1 MSVKIEE
8 LIGIH
13 KNKTGHCCGL
23 GPSLSNYLESIEN
36 LNKEDN
42 VIFCVNDF
50 DLMTKIQPDYWVMS
64 NPSYKIPEI
73 ASRLNKYENLTY
85 LYADILDMTSRDEIG
100 NYLNIKYYGYDQKH
114 FGSKPNDRYMIDE
127 KGNSPGPYIEKCV
140 YPNHLDLN
148 CCNHIVDNRLTIQE
162 LLQKVSG
169 YHTHYNTGD
178 TVILHALAFSVIM
191 GCNPI
196 NIYGVD
202 LDYTLGYADGVSRN
216 GDSFDFWM
224 PRIENDLNVINE
236 SAKLLG
242 IKIINYSGSKSCK
255 NIFENNN

>member
-1 MSVKIEE
+1 
-8 LIGIH
+8 
-13 KNKTGHCCGL
+13 
-23 GPSLSNYLESIEN
+23 
-36 LNKEDN
+36 
-42 VIFCVNDF
+42 
-50 DLMTKIQPDYWVMS
+50 
-64 NPSYKIPEI
+64 
-73 ASRLNKYENLTY
+73 
-85 LYADILDMTSRDEIG
+85 
-100 NYLNIKYYGYDQKH
+100 
-114 FGSKPNDRYMIDE
+114 MIDE
-127 KGNSPGPYIEKCV
+127 KGDSPGPYIEKCV
-140 YPNHLDLN
+140 YPNYLDLN

-202 LDYTLGYADGVSRN
+202 LDYTLGYVDGVSGN

-224 PRIENDLNVINE
+224 PRIENDLSVINE

-242 IKIINYSGSKSCK
+242 IKIINYSGSKACK